1 VLTLAK
7 IAKIVDGVV
16 VGDVDLAVKL
26 IAPTNQNNEKS
37 IDSITYL
44 SSQKL
49 AHTLNNSCFGAIITT
64 KELQNKCGNTNL
76 IIVENPAV
84 AIAKLSQV
92 FAKNDPKIHKN
103 LIISSSST
111 IGKNTHISANC
122 VIGKN
127 SKIGDNCYFYPNVN
141 IMDNVI
147 IGDNTTISSGV
158 VIGSQGFGNALDK
171 DKNWHRIH
179 HFGGVKVGKNVT
191 IGANTCIDNGTFDDT
206 IIEDGVRI
214 DNLVHIAHNVQIGEN
229 TAIAAKTGIAGSTII
244 GKRCQIGGKVGIVGH
259 LNIADDVVIYATS
272 TVNKDIKKSG
282 FYTGFF
288 PIIPHNKWKK
298 IAFLLTKFDKII
310 KHLKIKTT
318 KL

>member
-1 VLTLAK
+1 MLSLLYLANV
-7 IAKIVDGVV
+7 VDGKIIGNVNTV
-16 VGDVDLAVKL
+16 ISNLSSA
-26 IAPTNQNNEKS
+26 QKS
-37 IDSITYL
+37 TPESITYFHN
-44 SSQKL
+44 KNY
-49 AHTLNNSCFGAIITT
+49 LNQIKNCNAGVIITT
-64 KELQNKCGNTNL
+64 KELQKFCCNKIL
-76 IIVENPAV
+76 IIVENPLI
-84 AIAKLSQV
+84 AIAKLSQI
-92 FAKNDPKIHKN
+92 FAKITPTIHKN
-103 LIISSSST
+103 LISPSSSI

-147 IGDNTTISSGV
+147 IGDNTTISSGA

-310 KHLKIKTT
+310 KHLKIKVTR
-318 KL
+318 L

>member
-1 VLTLAK
+1 MLTLSE
-7 IAKIVDGVV
+7 IAKIVDGIV
-16 VGDVDLAVKL
+16 VGDGSVV
-26 IAPTNQNNEKS
+26 IESISPTNSANSK
-37 IDSITYL
+37 SITYF
-44 SSQKL
+44 SNQKL
-49 AHTLNNSCFGAIITT
+49 AKQVKNSCAGAIITT
-64 KELQNKCGNTNL
+64 TKLQQFCVNSNL
-76 IIVENPAV
+76 ILTENPLV

-92 FAKNDPKIHKN
+92 FSKITPSIHKN
-103 LIISSSST
+103 LIIDSSSA

-229 TAIAAKTGIAGSTII
+229 TAIAAKTGIAGSTVI

-259 LNIADDVVIYATS
+259 LNIVDDVVIYATS
-272 TVNKDIKKSG
+272 TVNKSIKISG
-282 FYTGFF
+282 LYTGFF